1 MNKCGSIDT
10 RQGQIRGEGP
20 NAHQPFKGQT
30 FVLYEETRNGSEKN
44 QKKKQG
50 ADEKRNRE
58 QIRKETMEVFGSLA
72 GNDKEKTK
80 KNRFRIW

>member
-44 QKKKQG
+44 QK
-50 ADEKRNRE
+50 RNKE
-58 QIRKETMEVFGSLA
+58 QMRKETMAYLRG
-72 GNDKEKTK
+72 GNRGDDVQQWRRLVRLRETA
-80 KNRFRIW
+80 RRR